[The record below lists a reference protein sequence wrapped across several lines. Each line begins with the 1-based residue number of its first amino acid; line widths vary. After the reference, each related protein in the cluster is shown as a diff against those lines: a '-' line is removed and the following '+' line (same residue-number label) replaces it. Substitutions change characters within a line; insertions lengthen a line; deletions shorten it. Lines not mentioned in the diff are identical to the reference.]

1 MSSKNVMCYVR
12 HTSAEGHATFYMR
25 EYNFGEFV
33 PSLFVVRFNST
44 CFDVKFIS
52 IDFSEMWRV
61 MQLGEL
67 QMTCIAVIE
76 HAPKKTFNLGP

>member
-1 MSSKNVMCYVR
+1 MCYAR

-25 EYNFGEFV
+25 ECNFGEFV
-33 PSLFVVRFNST
+33 QSSFVVRLNST